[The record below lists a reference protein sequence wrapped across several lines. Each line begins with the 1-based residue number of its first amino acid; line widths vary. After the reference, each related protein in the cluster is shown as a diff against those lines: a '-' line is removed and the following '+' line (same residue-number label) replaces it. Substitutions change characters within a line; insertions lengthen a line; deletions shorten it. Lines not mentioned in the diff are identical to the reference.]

1 MSMTYTTIFC
11 IIGKPGT
18 GKTKFIKKIMS
29 DQDFVERFGLT
40 RMAYCTTKVRRYA
53 EQEYYYTFMPYTE
66 YRRIDRND
74 IIEFRSYDNYD
85 GETYFSFT
93 RKQDINLGSTY
104 ICECTPVQCIN
115 YIKWAKN
122 AELYEPTNQ
131 IRIYPIIINSP
142 IFNRMGRLWEKVV
155 TDEDIYEFCGKILTE
170 KYEFSLFIKDFPELL
185 TDTSNRHSI
194 VINNE
199 VDGEDFIISCA
210 GTIKSFIAEKMKEL
224 AALKTE
230 IEEKE
235 MGSV

>member
-53 EQEYYYTFMPYTE
+53 EQEYYYTFMPYAE